1 MQVKAI
7 KNRCIMFSRKIDD
20 WDLNA
25 YLIKGEKHNFII
37 DTCLGSVDFNFI
49 KKFADRRKQTL
60 IINTHYHWD
69 HIWGNTKKYPVIAHS
84 LCRKIILEKW
94 DEMLGKFGQ
103 YANGKI
109 EKALPDITFDS
120 ELYFEED
127 KIKLIYT
134 PGHTIDSISVI
145 DEMDKVLFAGDNI
158 GDTVE
163 EIAPIIYCEKSLFLE
178 TLRLYEKL
186 DFDTCV
192 SGHNTV
198 LKKDVIQKIME
209 KI

>member
-1 MQVKAI
+1 MEVKQI
-7 KNRCIMFSRKIDD
+7 KTRCLMFSQKIDD

-25 YLIKGEKHNFII
+25 YLIKGEKRNFII
-37 DTCLGSVDFNFI
+37 DTGLGSEDFDFI
-49 KKFADRRKQTL
+49 KKFIDNRKKTI
-60 IINTHYHWD
+60 IINTHFHGD
-69 HIWGNTKKYPVIAHS
+69 HIWGNTKKYPIIAHR
-84 LCRKIILEKW
+84 LCRKLILENW
-94 DEMLGKFGQ
+94 DAMLSDNRQ
-103 YANGKI
+103 YVNGNV
-109 EKALPDITFDS
+109 EKVLPDITFDS

-127 KIKLIYT
+127 KIKLFYS

-145 DEMDKVLFAGDNI
+145 DEIDKILFAGDNI
-158 GDTVE
+158 GDNEE
-163 EIAPIIYCEKSLFLE
+163 EIIPKLYCEKSTFLE
-178 TLRLYEKL
+178 TLKIYEKL